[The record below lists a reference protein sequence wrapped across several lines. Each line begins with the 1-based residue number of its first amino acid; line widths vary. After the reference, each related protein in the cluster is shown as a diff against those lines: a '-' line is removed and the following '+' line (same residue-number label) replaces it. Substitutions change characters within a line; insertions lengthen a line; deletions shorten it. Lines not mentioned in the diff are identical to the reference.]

1 MRYAI
6 VAVSARPDQS
16 TVADLGRKYV
26 VVDLVTVRTIA
37 TDDVVGMEKDGFVDE
52 FVVVVVVVVVVG
64 LRHFRDEHQITGA
77 PLRTGVEKMLVLH
90 IDRRLLAERC
100 ARASRDRVV
109 HLLAAYVA
117 LLASSWAA

>member
-1 MRYAI
+1 
-6 VAVSARPDQS
+6 VASALEVRDRCGEPRPDPS

-37 TDDVVGMEKDGFVDE
+37 TDDMVSMEKDGFVDE
-52 FVVVVVVVVVVG
+52 FVLVVVVG
-64 LRHFRDEHQITGA
+64 LRRSRDEHQITGA

>member
-1 MRYAI
+1 MRSRDRCVEPRADH
-6 VAVSARPDQS
+6 SA
-16 TVADLGRKYV
+16 VADLGRKYV

-37 TDDVVGMEKDGFVDE
+37 TDDMVSMEKDGFVDE
-52 FVVVVVVVVVVG
+52 FVVVVG